1 MQYIKKTIMD
11 LQYVKELEKQG
22 LQVKDLPED
31 ARTGIKE
38 INKALSFIKM
48 GEAKGKTASPDAIK
62 KIKAMDKWVLYEIY
76 DLIEDT
82 DKNEDEIPYE
92 SDDVEEDII
101 ENNEDDNENDNEDDN
116 DNDNEDDNEETEKRS
131 NLVQTN
137 ADVNKI
143 NNELYELY
151 KNNKTELKI
160 DEIKTY
166 APTTYKAIFDV
177 YKSGEVNGVQSDKF
191 SLLETN
197 EQEYKL
203 EEI

>member
-1 MQYIKKTIMD
+1 MD

-22 LQVKDLPED
+22 LQEKDLPED

-38 INKALSFIKM
+38 IKKALSFIKM
-48 GEAKGKTASPDAIK
+48 GEAKGKTTSPDAIK

-101 ENNEDDNENDNEDDN
+101 ENNEE
-116 DNDNEDDNEETEKRS
+116 DNEDDNEETEKRS

-166 APTTYKAIFDV
+166 APTVYKAIFDV
-177 YKSGEVNGVQSDKF
+177 YKNGEVNGVQSDKF

>member
-1 MQYIKKTIMD
+1 MD

-48 GEAKGKTASPDAIK
+48 GEAKGKTTSPDAIK

-101 ENNEDDNENDNEDDN
+101 ENNEEDNENDNE
-116 DNDNEDDNEETEKRS
+116 EAEKRS

>member
-1 MQYIKKTIMD
+1 MD

-48 GEAKGKTASPDAIK
+48 GEAKGKTTSPDAIK

-76 DLIEDT
+76 DLTEDT

-92 SDDVEEDII
+92 SDDVEEDIK
-101 ENNEDDNENDNEDDN
+101 ENNEDDS
-116 DNDNEDDNEETEKRS
+116 EDDNEETEKRS

-151 KNNKTELKI
+151 KKNKTELKI
-160 DEIKTY
+160 DDIKSY
-166 APTTYKAIFDV
+166 APTVYKAIFDV

-203 EEI
+203 EQI

>member
-1 MQYIKKTIMD
+1 MD

-76 DLIEDT
+76 DIVEDT

-92 SDDVEEDII
+92 SDDVEDDLDNELTDSSGLTTENEEDDN
-101 ENNEDDNENDNEDDN
+101 ENNEDDNEEI
-116 DNDNEDDNEETEKRS
+116 KKQS
-131 NLVQTN
+131 NLIQTN

-166 APTTYKAIFDV
+166 APTVYKAIFDV

-191 SLLETN
+191 SLLETK

-203 EEI
+203 EQI

>member
-1 MQYIKKTIMD
+1 MD

-22 LQVKDLPED
+22 LQVKDLTEH

-48 GEAKGKTASPDAIK
+48 GEAKGKTISQDAIN
-62 KIKAMDKWVLYEIY
+62 KIKAIDKWVLYEIY

-92 SDDVEEDII
+92 SDDVKEDIE
-101 ENNEDDNENDNEDDN
+101 ENNEE
-116 DNDNEDDNEETEKRS
+116 DNEDDNEETEKRS

-160 DEIKTY
+160 DEIKSY
-166 APTTYKAIFDV
+166 APTVYKAIFDV
-177 YKSGEVNGVQSDKF
+177 YKSGEQNGVQSDKF